1 MDIGCYF
8 FFSFLLVKLIK
19 YLYFI
24 LVVWLNSICTAIIG
38 EIKIIIRIRQRY
50 CLLSNN
56 SQILS
61 AVFLDVLCIFLR
73 KLYSATDKW
82 SHKAIMISH
91 YDAVYGENDVMKCD
105 SHVGLSPEIIRLYSA
120 AL

>member
-50 CLLSNN
+50 CLSSNN
-56 SQILS
+56 SQFLS

-82 SHKAIMISH
+82 SHKAIMI
-91 YDAVYGENDVMKCD
+91 
-105 SHVGLSPEIIRLYSA
+105 
-120 AL
+120 